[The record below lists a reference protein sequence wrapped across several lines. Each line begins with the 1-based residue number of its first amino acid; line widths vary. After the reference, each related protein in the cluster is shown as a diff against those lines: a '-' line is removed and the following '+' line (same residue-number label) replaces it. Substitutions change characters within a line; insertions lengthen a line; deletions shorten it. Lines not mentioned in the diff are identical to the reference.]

1 MKKYVKYLLWL
12 AALAPL
18 LLLRDYTPD
27 NELRYLS
34 IADEALRDGH
44 LFAFYNQGEA
54 YADKPPLYLWLLMAV
69 RTLTGGYNMLLL
81 GLFSVVPASVVLEVM
96 DRWAARE
103 LSPAYRLTAQMAL
116 FTTAYFIGGAV
127 VLRMDMLMAMFI
139 VLALRVFWRMYEGH
153 GRKRDPWLLAL
164 WVFLALFTK
173 GPFGVMI
180 PVAAILVFLLAKG
193 RLRTVGR
200 YLGWRFWLVLLVLC
214 GAWFGCVYAE
224 GGRAYLDNLLFN
236 QTVNRAVDSFSHKK
250 GFFFYF
256 ETFGFAFAPWCLL
269 YVVMLVTGVWKRWVR
284 TDAERFF
291 LTVFCTTLA
300 MLSCISAK
308 LEIYLLPAYPFLAYF
323 SVMMLQRLEDG
334 RRWNGWFSVP
344 VLLPALVLVVSLPA
358 VWALARRVDALAMLD
373 AVPVYAGAAV
383 MMRAGVYALFV
394 LYRQKSLAKAVCT
407 VATGLLCGVFVVS
420 FFVPGIN
427 SEIGYGHLAG
437 KGAELSEKYGI
448 RQYYSY
454 DVKRASGMEVYL
466 GKDVEETT
474 WEELQFALSGG
485 ERAIVFVRN
494 RSLRNQEPLRELLAG
509 KEQYAVGRYTVVVW

>member
-1 MKKYVKYLLWL
+1 MEEFKTGTTKKVFK
-12 AALAPL
+12 
-18 LLLRDYTPD
+18 
-27 NELRYLS
+27 
-34 IADEALRDGH
+34 
-44 LFAFYNQGEA
+44 
-54 YADKPPLYLWLLMAV
+54 
-69 RTLTGGYNMLLL
+69 
-81 GLFSVVPASVVLEVM
+81 VPASEETATAPEQITQEDSHANFSEAGRNPGFTVVDV
-96 DRWAARE
+96 DTQAVQVYSRE
-103 LSPAYRLTAQMAL
+103 YTPEFNTVDCVAD
-116 FTTAYFIGGAV
+116 I
-127 VLRMDMLMAMFI
+127 DMLLRYMVSVERKNNVTMSFQAYGVDPI
-139 VLALRVFWRMYEGH
+139 VFNKAVPADRPEG
-153 GRKRDPWLLAL
+153 DPAC
-164 WVFLALFTK
+164 
-173 GPFGVMI
+173 VMI
-180 PVAAILVFLLAKG
+180 PVAGILVFLLVKG

-256 ETFGFAFAPWCLL
+256 ETFGIAFAPWCLL
-269 YVVMLVTGVWKRWVR
+269 YVVMLVAGLWKRWVR
-284 TDAERFF
+284 TDVERFF
-291 LTVFCTTLA
+291 LTVFCTSLV

-334 RRWNGWFSVP
+334 RRWSRWYSVP
-344 VLLPALVLVVSLPA
+344 VLLPALVLVLSLPA
-358 VWALARRVDALAMLD
+358 VWVLARRVDSLAMLD

-383 MMRAGVYALFV
+383 MLLAGVYALFV

-427 SEIGYGHLAG
+427 SEIGYGNLAG
-437 KGAELSEKYGI
+437 KGAELAEKYGI
-448 RQYYSY
+448 GRYYSY

-474 WEELQFALSGG
+474 WEELQSALSGG

-494 RSLRNQEPLRELLAG
+494 RSLRNQEPLRELLDG
-509 KEQYAVGRYTVVVW
+509 KEQHAVGRYTVVVW